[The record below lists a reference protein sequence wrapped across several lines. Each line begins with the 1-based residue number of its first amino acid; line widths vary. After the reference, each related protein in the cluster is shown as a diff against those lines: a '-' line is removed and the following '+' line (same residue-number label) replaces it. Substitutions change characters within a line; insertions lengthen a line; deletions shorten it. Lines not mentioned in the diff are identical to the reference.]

1 MFGPMHRYVP
11 GLILGVRTYAH
22 IGSAFVPCAG
32 TCMSSSL
39 SHSQLSAW
47 VVLARLEYA
56 HADNVWSHAQ
66 VCTWADIGRPNL
78 CAHWQRLCPM
88 RRYVHEQLFVP
99 FTVECLGSSCST
111 GRTGTPRTLGPI
123 RSAAQ
128 CSSTQCSGMCVCTCA
143 YIISVQF
150 SSVQKNAVWSH
161 AQVRH
166 VHVGNVQFSSVQF
179 SSVQL
184 FICRQVGSHQVHDV
198 KALHTYQCAIFVH
211 KHEACTYVHVHVYAW
226 CALRRTDVHVYG
238 N

>member
-11 GLILGVRTYAH
+11 GLILGVRTYANT
-22 IGSAFVPCAG
+22 GNVFVPCVG
-32 TCMSSSL
+32 TCMSSSW

-47 VVLARLEYA
+47 VVLARLDVRARRERLVPYA
-56 HADNVWSHAQ
+56 VQRSAVRPSDQ
-66 VCTWADIGRPNL
+66 VCASAR
-78 CAHWQRLCPM
+78 AH
-88 RRYVHEQLFVP
+88 
-99 FTVECLGSSCST
+99 
-111 GRTGTPRTLGPI
+111 TL
-123 RSAAQ
+123 
-128 CSSTQCSGMCVCTCA
+128 
-143 YIISVQF
+143 SVF
-150 SSVQKNAVWSH
+150 SSVQFKKMQFGPMHRYVTSMSAT
-161 AQVRH
+161 
-166 VHVGNVQFSSVQF
+166 FSSVQF

>member
-1 MFGPMHRYVP
+1 MKPACLNINPPKKIR
-11 GLILGVRTYAH
+11 GLTGWQAIKQSPWSQSQV
-22 IGSAFVPCAG
+22 SAKA
-32 TCMSSSL
+32 
-39 SHSQLSAW
+39 
-47 VVLARLEYA
+47 VLARLEYA

-143 YIISVQF
+143 YVSSVQF
-150 SSVQKNAVWSH
+150 SSVQKIQFGPMHRYVTSMSAT
-161 AQVRH
+161 
-166 VHVGNVQFSSVQF
+166 FSSVQF